1 MREKN
6 TKRLL
11 FLRSAL
17 CTISSLSLSLSL
29 LLIRPLSFS
38 LFVSS
43 PSDFPRYY
51 PANLTTLTTL
61 LPFLRFDLPSHAPLL
76 PLPPTFPSA
85 LPSLLLPSTYL
96 LSPHAS
102 LYSPT
107 PPPPVLFRRR
117 LSPLTFVP
125 LSLLHPLYIAVIP
138 RSFARRQPSCL
149 SLSSLF
155 LIPRRILFLL
165 QREHKGKV

>member
-6 TKRLL
+6 TKRLF

-17 CTISSLSLSLSL
+17 CTVSSLSL

-43 PSDFPRYY
+43 PSDFPRYH

-61 LPFLRFDLPSHAPLL
+61 LPFLRFDLPSRAPLL
-76 PLPPTFPSA
+76 PLPPTFPSP
-85 LPSLLLPSTYL
+85 PSPSFFFYPQPTYL

-138 RSFARRQPSCL
+138 RFFARRQPSYP
-149 SLSSLF
+149 SLSPLF

-165 QREHKGKV
+165 QREHKRKV